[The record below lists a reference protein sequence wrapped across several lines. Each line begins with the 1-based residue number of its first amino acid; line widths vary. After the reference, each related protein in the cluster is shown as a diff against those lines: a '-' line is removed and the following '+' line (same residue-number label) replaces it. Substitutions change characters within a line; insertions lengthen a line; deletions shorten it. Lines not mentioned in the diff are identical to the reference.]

1 MTKSDNKTLFKYL
14 GWSFGIAWIMQI
26 IVWRITS
33 SGDSTGS
40 MVPMIGQVIMMAVM
54 YVPLLAT
61 ILAGV
66 KLKGIGF
73 KPQLKG
79 NIGTLLF
86 SWFSPA
92 IVTTLGAAL
101 YFLVFPGHLDLTG
114 ATLTE
119 MVGPEA
125 MEQLSSQGISFT
137 TYLVIQ
143 IVCSITYAPIINS
156 ILALGEEVGW
166 RGYMYPVL
174 KEKFGRVK
182 GLIIGGIIWGM
193 WHWPLILLTGY
204 EYGTDYIG
212 APILGMPVFCI
223 FTVAT
228 GILCDYV
235 YEKTGCIWFPS
246 IVHGAINAA
255 ATIPIVMTTSASA
268 SNRLLGPVPNG
279 FLAGLP
285 LIVLAVILVFISR
298 NAIQRKEVVE

>member
-1 MTKSDNKTLFKYL
+1 MTESDNKKLIKYL
-14 GWSFGIAWIMQI
+14 GWAFGIAWILQI

-33 SGDSTGS
+33 SADNAGY
-40 MVPMIGQVIMMAVM
+40 MVAMFGQVIMMGMM
-54 YVPLLAT
+54 YVPLLAA
-61 ILAGV
+61 ILSGV
-66 KLKGIGF
+66 KLKGMGW
-73 KPQLKG
+73 KPKLKG

-92 IVTTLGAAL
+92 IVTAIGATL
-101 YFLVFPGHLDLTG
+101 YFVVFPGHFDFTG
-114 ATLTE
+114 AALTE

-125 MEQLSSQGISFT
+125 FEQMTSQGISYS
-137 TYLVIQ
+137 TYIAIQ
-143 IVCSITYAPIINS
+143 IVAVITYAPIINTF
-156 ILALGEEVGW
+156 LAVGEEAGW
-166 RGYMYPVL
+166 RGYMYPAL
-174 KEKFGRVK
+174 KDKFGRTK

-193 WHWPLILLTGY
+193 WHWPLIPLIGY

-212 APILGMPVFCI
+212 APFLGMPVFCV
-223 FTVAT
+223 FTVAC

-279 FLAGLP
+279 LLAGLP
-285 LIVLAVILVFISR
+285 MIVLAVLLIVFSR
-298 NAIQRKEVVE
+298 NAVQRKEVLE